1 MSAKLVNSIDD
12 CEDVEFINVFAELDE
27 ACCVDKTGFSALSVI
42 CVIIV
47 AVSRFSTVMPVQV
60 DPMLFSNKVL
70 VLESSRNE
78 LYREP
83 LKRAGSLV
91 DF

>member
-12 CEDVEFINVFAELDE
+12 CENVEFINVFAELDE

-60 DPMLFSNKVL
+60 LFSNRVL